1 MKNKIQE
8 IAARIGWKT
17 RKWNFKFELITIHLG
32 NQEEFG
38 FRCFTIHRNF
48 YRHSLLS
55 IFISL
60 PNRTTRQR
68 IRIDEWDVLWMHR
81 RMWKRYD
88 RLTDSIMW
96 GQRKPSRT
104 ESIELWILDRL
115 FK

>member
-1 MKNKIQE
+1 MKTIQE

-68 IRIDEWDVLWMHR
+68 IRIDEWDVLWSNNA
-81 RMWKRYD
+81 MWKWYD
-88 RLTDSIMW
+88 RTTENLMW
-96 GQRKPSRT
+96 SRT
-104 ESIELWILDRL
+104 KPGRWTALRLRILDRL